1 MQSGERIVTCSDAA
15 KETLKYGFFLT
26 AEEHRACLRKAY
38 GRSGH
43 DTPEEKM
50 WFAKL
55 LWDVREEAAESLF
68 GPATAATPA

>member
-15 KETLKYGFFLT
+15 KAILKYWFFLD

-43 DTPEEKM
+43 DTPEEKL

-55 LWDVREEAAESLF
+55 LWDVREKAAESLF
-68 GPATAATPA
+68 GAAIAATPA